1 MEITQIKT
9 FNNKMDSFIDKL
21 LPELEEIYKDIHRNP
36 ELSMQEFRTAKIAAD
51 YLTKYQF
58 EVSTGIGVTGVV
70 GIMKNGEGPTVML
83 RADMDALPV
92 TEDTGLPYAS
102 TKVAKRRRR

>member
-1 MEITQIKT
+1 MEIPQIKA
-9 FNNKMDSFIDKL
+9 FNNKLDSFIDQL
-21 LPELEEIYKDIHRNP
+21 LPELEEVYKDIHQNP
-36 ELSMQEFRTAKIAAD
+36 ELSMVEYRTAQIAAD
-51 YLTKYQF
+51 YLARYEF

-70 GIMKNGEGPTVML
+70 GILRNGEGPVVML

-102 TKVAKRRRR
+102 TKIARDE

>member
-9 FNNKMDSFIDKL
+9 FTSKMDSFIDML
-21 LPELEEIYKDIHRNP
+21 LPELEEIYKDIHRNL

-58 EVSTGIGVTGVV
+58 EVSTRCWSNRCGRYYEEWGRTCC
-70 GIMKNGEGPTVML
+70 
-83 RADMDALPV
+83 DAPGGYGC
-92 TEDTGLPYAS
+92 TSCY
-102 TKVAKRRRR
+102 